1 MNTTPPEPSSRPRH
15 GRVVLLGAAL
25 LLLAL
30 LPACAREAPPDPRG
44 GLLLAQLPS
53 QATTLAWTAQDAARG
68 SFDAFDELA
77 SQRQRL
83 QRDIDALRRG
93 DPGRG
98 IAPPP
103 PAAQADLDRVAA
115 AWNRLDQDSARLLAL
130 QDTVLGFVDQAQDL
144 SLALPQLAARYD
156 LAQQALAESG
166 ATPAQLVLA
175 GRLVLLSER
184 LQRRLIVLA
193 NGAESMSAA
202 DILLRDCSLASNLL
216 ASLRDGDSGQG
227 LPAAAGAAVEALG
240 QATPLQQELQQ
251 ACEAAVDASS
261 GLLEANEFAAQLRM
275 NLADLDDAV
284 GIALGHWQ

>member
-1 MNTTPPEPSSRPRH
+1 MNTTPPESSPRPRH

-30 LPACAREAPPDPRG
+30 LPACAREIPPDPRG
-44 GLLLAQLPS
+44 GQLLAQLPG

-68 SFDAFDELA
+68 SFDAFDEIA

-83 QRDIDALRRG
+83 QRDLDALRRG
-93 DPGRG
+93 DPARA

-103 PAAQADLDRVAA
+103 PAAQADVDRVAA
-115 AWNRLDQDSARLLAL
+115 RWNRLDEDSARLLAL

-156 LAQQALAESG
+156 LAQQAFAESG
-166 ATPAQLVLA
+166 GSPAQLILA
-175 GRLVLLSER
+175 GRLVLLTER

-202 DILLRDCSLASNLL
+202 DILLRDCSLASKIL
-216 ASLRDGDSGQG
+216 ASLRDGDGEQG
-227 LPAAAGAAVEALG
+227 LPAATGAAAEALG
-240 QATPLQQELQQ
+240 QARPLQQELQQ
-251 ACEAAVDASS
+251 ACEAAVEAASS
-261 GLLEANEFAAQLRM
+261 LLEAQEFAAQMRM
-275 NLADLDDAV
+275 NVAELDDAV
-284 GIALGHWQ
+284 QAALAHWH